1 LVATATCLGVRKTNF
16 RFIIYSHGFT
26 NPANSAKIDGVDFE
40 IIGLKGIVKMLKK
53 IRNSSRTGSP
63 PGGLNYMI
71 NDSKSRMASSECN
84 GASQVW
90 SWR

>member
-1 LVATATCLGVRKTNF
+1 MSPKLSSVDKTNKNWLPQQRVLGVRKTNF

-63 PGGLNYMI
+63 PVLL
-71 NDSKSRMASSECN
+71 SRV
-84 GASQVW
+84 G
-90 SWR
+90 